1 MSDRNS
7 TRTITGLDPVQDVV
21 CDRVEVS
28 KRIRLNAGTFE
39 VKSTGEIYKDALPE
53 ALMAAMSSLRSL
65 YRSRSCFNKVPLN
78 MSRKHASPSRQ

>member
-39 VKSTGEIYKDALPE
+39 VKSTGEIYITNLP
-53 ALMAAMSSLRSL
+53 
-65 YRSRSCFNKVPLN
+65 KTQ
-78 MSRKHASPSRQ
+78 PSESNRLWNDNGTLKITP